1 MTVQKLLDRLAHV
14 ADKSKPVVVVL
25 GDGTRDIE
33 KVGDSFDM
41 LKLDL
46 TGDGRED

>member
-25 GDGTRDIE
+25 GDGCRDIE
-33 KVGDSFDM
+33 RVSDGFDM
-41 LKLDL
+41 LRLDL
-46 TGDGRED
+46 AVDGRED